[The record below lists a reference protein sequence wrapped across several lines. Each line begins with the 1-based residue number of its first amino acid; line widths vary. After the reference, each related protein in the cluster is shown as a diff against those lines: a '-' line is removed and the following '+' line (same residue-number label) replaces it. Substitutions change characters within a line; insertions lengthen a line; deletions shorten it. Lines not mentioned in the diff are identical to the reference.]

1 MQRII
6 LCTTLHP
13 RDHHF
18 TGKHGNGVAVF
29 KQAAGSLFARFVT
42 TLPLNE
48 AIRAVNL
55 LNRESR
61 DAYEAAHGF
70 ADRVL
75 PQVQANPLLVRS

>member
-6 LCTTLHP
+6 LCTTLHQ

-18 TGKHGNGVAVF
+18 TAKHKNGVAVF
-29 KQAAGSLFARFVT
+29 KQAAGSLFARYVT

-55 LNRESR
+55 LNRASR
-61 DAYEAAHGF
+61 EEIDL
-70 ADRVL
+70 ADRAL
-75 PQVQANPLLVRS
+75 PQVQVNPLMGAL